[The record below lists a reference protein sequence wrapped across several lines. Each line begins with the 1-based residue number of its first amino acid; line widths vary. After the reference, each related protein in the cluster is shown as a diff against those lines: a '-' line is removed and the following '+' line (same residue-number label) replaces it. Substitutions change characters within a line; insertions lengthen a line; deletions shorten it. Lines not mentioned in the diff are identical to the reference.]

1 MWKEGCTVL
10 PPQADGF
17 ASTRPEQC
25 WKPEALLVLPNSL
38 SICFPWREHPGMV
51 AVSPPG
57 SCATKRGSLRLWI
70 LPQCFSREASGGLGE
85 ELGSGNKPPCVW
97 GPQLFYTDILVNAYS
112 VLGIFFFYLFLL
124 PHSMA
129 AASSSHILSKVKQF
143 VSWLSL
149 GGSFY
154 SLKFSFPLPCDLSP
168 LMSSGKL
175 WFCTL
180 FSIFLLG
187 WEWQSH
193 GFLHPKQ
200 EQNSQCI
207 IDTTFHFTSTLVWR
221 IDDMATEGKI
231 QAQATGT
238 WQMPSGQCQ
247 LQSSLPLWVPAV
259 VFCCPERILLIFL

>member
-112 VLGIFFFYLFLL
+112 VLGIFFFLFISSSPLYGSCLFL
-124 PHSMA
+124 
-129 AASSSHILSKVKQF
+129 SHTVKGKTIC
-143 VSWLSL
+143 VLTLL
-149 GGSFY
+149 GG
-154 SLKFSFPLPCDLSP
+154 
-168 LMSSGKL
+168 
-175 WFCTL
+175 
-180 FSIFLLG
+180 IFLLFEIQFPLAM
-187 WEWQSH
+187 WPQPSDEFREVMILYTVQH
-193 GFLHPKQ
+193 FLVRMGVTVSWFST
-200 EQNSQCI
+200 SQAGAE
-207 IDTTFHFTSTLVWR
+207 FPVYY
-221 IDDMATEGKI
+221 
-231 QAQATGT
+231 
-238 WQMPSGQCQ
+238 
-247 LQSSLPLWVPAV
+247 
-259 VFCCPERILLIFL
+259 